1 MASLCKRQQCTVER
15 RGFRQ
20 ELDSW
25 RHKLIHCV
33 GKLSWHCVCACVC
46 RGPDGAGGCWTCLF
60 GKWSAQRA
68 AAVMSTGKK
77 PIGSHRAVIFFVTH
91 GCCLAPPA
99 SHRTQPK
106 KILSSNFLGWCRAGR
121 QVLHLRALSVCPVGL
136 LTFSLRRCV
145 GCSGPLEVFYILF
158 YGCLFIVSRSMS
170 RVQMELRLGQSAA
183 PL

>member
-1 MASLCKRQQCTVER
+1 MRV
-15 RGFRQ
+15 
-20 ELDSW
+20 
-25 RHKLIHCV
+25 CV
-33 GKLSWHCVCACVC
+33 AGSGRC
-46 RGPDGAGGCWTCLF
+46 RGLLDLFIWGVEGAESRGCNVHW
-60 GKWSAQRA
+60 
-68 AAVMSTGKK
+68 KK
-77 PIGSHRAVIFFVTH
+77 PIGSHGAVIFFCYARLLP
-91 GCCLAPPA
+91 GAACLPPDTA
-99 SHRTQPK
+99 K

-145 GCSGPLEVFYILF
+145 GCSGPLEMFYMLF